1 MIGRPFVIFGATISL
16 ILVVMLGLYLRGRL
30 EGAATERLK
39 TTEAETRAKV
49 AELETTG
56 ERASAARVDVVV
68 RQQSVSRDVV
78 RNLAIEAAKSED
90 SNVPLAPDRVLR
102 LRDADGELCRIAPD
116 LIGCGAAH

>member
-1 MIGRPFVIFGATISL
+1 MIGRPLLIFGAAVSV
-16 ILVVMLGLYLRGRL
+16 ILVVVLGFYWRGRL

-39 TTEAETRAKV
+39 TVEAETRAKV
-49 AELETTG
+49 AGLEALG

-68 RQQSVSRDVV
+68 RQQSASRDVA
-78 RNLAIEAAKSED
+78 RNLAVEAAKSED
-90 SNVPLAPDRVLR
+90 ANVPLAPDRVLR